1 MTRRYDTVE
10 LAERIARIASR
21 TSEPEIGRELM
32 LIVDQ
37 LLTEAGLPELP
48 DPNQDDTHRTS

>member
-1 MTRRYDTVE
+1 MTKLYDALE

-21 TSEPEIGRELM
+21 TSEPEIAQEL
-32 LIVDQ
+32 LQLVDG

-48 DPNQDDTHRTS
+48 AGTEDDPHHPS